1 MMRVVMS
8 THEQR
13 MAAAPAFSVKQ
24 VHDLVRD
31 LAAPRPVVYWVDM
44 TASAAAGW
52 ASVAALALFPLGWWS
67 VPVLV
72 VGVLAMYRAVV
83 FLHEII
89 HLRRRRGFT
98 AFRWGWNLLVGLPLL
113 IPSFLYEI
121 HAEHHSKRLY
131 GTAADGEY
139 VAFARLGRRQILT
152 VVATTPLL
160 PLLGPWRFGVLA
172 PLSWFVPRLRDYVWT
187 RASALTLDLE
197 YRGRPPRPGSQR
209 RSWIWQEA
217 AATVVCWAAVVA
229 VVVGV
234 MPWQVPLAWAA
245 VLLGAMSIDAVRVL
259 GAHRYIGND
268 DTMTVVEQML
278 DTINYDRAR
287 WAAELWGPVGLR
299 LHALHHLMPALPYH
313 ALPEAHRRLVSAL
326 PPDSAYRLTE
336 SPGLLASL
344 ADLWRVAGRGGP
356 TTPAPGVAASTGV
369 AGGVDLMGAPA
380 SGS

>member
-1 MMRVVMS
+1 MS

-13 MAAAPAFSVKQ
+13 MAAAPAFSLKQ
-24 VHDLVRD
+24 AHDLVRD
-31 LAAPRPVVYWVDM
+31 LATPRPAVYWVDM

-52 ASVAALALFPLGWWS
+52 ASVAALALLPPGWWS

-89 HLRRRRGFT
+89 HVKRHRGFT
-98 AFRWGWNLLVGLPLL
+98 AFRRGWNLLVGFPLL
-113 IPSFLYEI
+113 VPSFLYEI

-139 VAFARLGRRQILT
+139 VAFARLGRRQILM
-152 VVATTPLL
+152 VFATTPLL

-172 PLSWFVPRLRDYVWT
+172 PLSWFVPRLRSYVWT
-187 RASALTLDLE
+187 RASALTLDLD
-197 YRGRPPRPGSQR
+197 YRGRPPRPGPQR
-209 RSWIWQEA
+209 RSWLWQEA
-217 AATVVCWAAVVA
+217 VATVLCWAAAVA
-229 VVVGV
+229 VLLGV
-234 MPWQVPLAWAA
+234 LPWQVPVAWAV
-245 VLLGAMSIDAVRVL
+245 VLFGAMGIDAIRTL

-287 WAAELWGPVGLR
+287 WVAELWGPVGLR

-313 ALPEAHRRLVSAL
+313 ALPAAHRRLVAAL

-336 SPGLLASL
+336 SPGLAASL
-344 ADLWRVAGRGGP
+344 VDLWRVAGRGGP
-356 TTPAPGVAASTGV
+356 
-369 AGGVDLMGAPA
+369 GAPA
-380 SGS
+380 PAAAAPSSGAAPRDVGLRGAPATGS